1 MTFASRTLGAATGA
15 ASGAVITD
23 QIAQNYS
30 LAGLGGT
37 ATATYRLASTGVA
50 SATNLAGVLTAIPGQ
65 WLTSGSAALYEA
77 QGVWQAG
84 TGTTGGPTGWVAL
97 SVTRDWTLTAT
108 NSYDVRPLD
117 VSIRLA
123 STGAVITTA
132 TISFEVDS
140 AP

>member
-1 MTFASRTLGAATGA
+1 MSFAARPLGA
-15 ASGAVITD
+15 ASGASGGAFITD
-23 QIAQNYS
+23 NSALDYTLSGI
-30 LAGLGGT
+30 GGT
-37 ATATYRLASTGVA
+37 ATATYRLASSGVA
-50 SATNLAGVLTAIPGQ
+50 SATNLAGVLTAISGE
-65 WLTSGSAALYEA
+65 WLTSGAASLYEA
-77 QGVWQAG
+77 QAVWQAG

-97 SVTRDWTLTAT
+97 SSNREWTLTAT
-108 NSYDVRPLD
+108 NFYATRPLV